1 MLDSAGLEVLSREE
15 CLRLLI
21 SVTIGRLVFTDRA
34 LPAVQPVPFAVDRDS
49 VVLRVPQGS
58 AVLAAHDAVVAFE
71 ADDVAGDL
79 RRGWTVTVVGRAWVL
94 SDPDEIA
101 RAKELPL
108 PSRGWGPEDRYLS
121 IDTGVMNGRR
131 IPHPRVPSEP

>member
-21 SVTIGRLVFTDRA
+21 SVRIGRLVFTDRA
-34 LPAVQPVPFAVDRDS
+34 LPAVQPVAFAVDRDS
-49 VVLRVPQGS
+49 VVLRVPEGS
-58 AVLAAHDAVVAFE
+58 AVLAAHDSIVAFE

-79 RRGWTVTVVGRAWVL
+79 REGWTVTVVGRACEL
-94 SDPDEIA
+94 SDALGLA

-108 PSRGWGPEDRYLS
+108 PSRGWGPQDRYLS
-121 IDTGVMNGRR
+121 IAMEVMSGRR
-131 IPHPRVPSEP
+131 IPHPRSPSEL